1 MIATAPEI
9 TADEVRHILRELA
22 AEGKDIPEPQS
33 VKVEAGED
41 HEGDPA
47 FILTITFGKQHK
59 LESIPWL
66 RISPLVHNLSRKVF
80 LSGGGNYVV
89 LPTIRR
95 LAEKMP
101 RR

>member
-1 MIATAPEI
+1 MIATVPEI
-9 TADEVRHILRELA
+9 TADEVRLILRELA
-22 AEGKDIPEPQS
+22 AEGKDIPEPKS

-47 FILTITFGKQHK
+47 FFLTVTFGKQHK
-59 LESIPWL
+59 PESIPWM
-66 RISPLVHNLSRKVF
+66 RISPLVHRLTRKVF

-89 LPTIRR
+89 IPKIRR
-95 LAEKMP
+95 LAEKLP